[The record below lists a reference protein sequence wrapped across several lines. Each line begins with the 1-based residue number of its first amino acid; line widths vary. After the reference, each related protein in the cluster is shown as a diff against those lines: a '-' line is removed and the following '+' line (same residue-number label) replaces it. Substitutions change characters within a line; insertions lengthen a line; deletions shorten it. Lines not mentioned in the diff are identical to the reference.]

1 MYTSTV
7 EIYTYCHTL
16 SRDCALA
23 SWLDALHLQGC
34 DDVRRQLGILR
45 QLLADLLDQLL
56 YLVEVGVIGEAD
68 RQLVDH
74 PIAAHV
80 LNRAQLAERHGVE
93 RPAVMPQLDGAQA
106 EGLHGPLVAAA
117 LDVLADP
124 AGVVEQVEHA
134 ADDVLDDRLRAEE
147 SGRAHV
153 CTPET

>member
-23 SWLDALHLQGC
+23 SWLDALHLQGF

-80 LNRAQLAERHGVE
+80 LNRAQRSEEHTSELQSLMRISY
-93 RPAVMPQLDGAQA
+93 AVF
-106 EGLHGPLVAAA
+106 
-117 LDVLADP
+117 
-124 AGVVEQVEHA
+124 
-134 ADDVLDDRLRAEE
+134 RLTKKK
-147 SGRAHV
+147 
-153 CTPET
+153 TPNL